1 MAMHYTD
8 SLVGLGPE
16 MLQGF
21 FESWK
26 SPPPLETRWRMIR
39 NSRHIWLA
47 IDKASGKVVGL
58 INAITDDANF
68 AFIPLLEVLPEYR
81 SKGIGTQLVQR
92 MLRTLQGYPC
102 IDLTCDENVQPF
114 YERCGMLRSRGMVI
128 RDYSR
133 RGPQ

>member
-1 MAMHYTD
+1 MNIHYTD
-8 SLVGLGPE
+8 SLGGLGPE

-21 FESWK
+21 FAGWE
-26 SPPPLETRWRMIR
+26 SPPPLETRWRMLH
-39 NSRHIWLA
+39 NSQHVWLA
-47 IDKASGKVVGL
+47 VDEASGKVVGL

-81 SKGIGTQLVQR
+81 SKKIGTQLVQK
-92 MLRTLQGYPC
+92 MLHTLQDFPC

-114 YERCGMLRSRGMVI
+114 YKQCGMQRSRGMVI

-133 RGPQ
+133 PGPR